1 MKKFIRFPVFLA
13 SLFIF
18 VYCHRNASEDSS
30 DIIKPKTTGYVN
42 PFMGTIEGNILPG
55 ASVPFGMVKLSP
67 DVLPP
72 QPTSGYRPGQPI
84 AGFSHTHTSGTGGG
98 PRYGNIM
105 VFPQVG
111 TPDINDYASVKI
123 ANERAFPGY
132 YAVTLRRVPGD
143 VHVELTATQKTGKHK
158 YTFFTWQKEPE
169 IEGSIFID
177 VAHTVTRA
185 GLNDARCLEAFV
197 EITDDN
203 IIRGWGVFQGGWG
216 TPNPYKIY
224 FAALF
229 DTPFQKSGIWD
240 NDGINEEEHS
250 ASVVFNP
257 NKPVKERRM
266 GAYAG
271 FDLKHMQTIE
281 LSVGISYLSMNKATE
296 NLKEKTNMT
305 FDQVYAQTDQLWE
318 EKLSTIEVEGG
329 LPEHK
334 QVFYSSLRNTF
345 LMPTE
350 VTGEIEN
357 WHTQN
362 PHFWDHYCIWDVFR
376 TVMPLHTL
384 IAPHKQREILNSL
397 LDIYDQRGW
406 LPDSWV
412 AGDFSNIQGGTNV
425 DVVFADAVVK
435 GLDGFDVEKA
445 LEATRKNAEK
455 ESDDPTSYG
464 RYLQD
469 YLNLGYVTS
478 ESVNGASS
486 RTLEYAY
493 NDFCIAQIAAEKGK
507 EDLAREYRKRSQEVF
522 QLFHDS
528 AGHFWAKDRQGNWQP
543 DITSDNLRR
552 DHWNDPYFYEATPLA
567 YSSYVPHD
575 MQGLI
580 NRHGGN
586 NEYIEYLDRL
596 FDGYS
601 FNLGNEPL
609 FLLPYQ
615 YIYAGRHDK
624 TSEHVQDLLR
634 TQYLSATDGLP
645 GQDDSGAIS
654 SWFVFSSM
662 GFFPVAGQDLYLIGS
677 PLFKRSVIHLENNNT
692 FQVLANNVSH
702 ENIYIKSARLN
713 GENLEQ
719 AWFTH
724 TEIAKGGVL
733 ELEMTDQPT
742 SWASDNPPPSLSKP

>member
-1 MKKFIRFPVFLA
+1 MFIRFTFLFA
-13 SLFIF
+13 SLIF
-18 VYCHRNASEDSS
+18 LVQCHQNKSETSES
-30 DIIKPKTTGYVN
+30 LKMETTGYVN

-67 DVLPP
+67 DNLPP
-72 QPTSGYRPGQPI
+72 HPTSGYRPGKPI

-98 PRYGNIM
+98 PRYGNIL
-105 VFPQVG
+105 VIPQVG
-111 TPDINDYASVKI
+111 TPDVDDYASVRI

-132 YAVTLRRVPGD
+132 YAVTMRRVPGD
-143 VHVELTATQKTGKHK
+143 VHVELTATEKTGWHK
-158 YTFFTWQKEPE
+158 YTFFTWQKQPD

-185 GLNDARCLEAFV
+185 GLNDARCKEAFV
-197 EITDDN
+197 EITDDD
-203 IIRGWGVFQGGWG
+203 IIRGWATFEGGWG
-216 TPNPYKIY
+216 KPSPYKIY
-224 FAALF
+224 FVAQF
-229 DTPFQKSGIWD
+229 DTPMNEHGIW
-240 NDGINEEEHS
+240 NHNGIRLNERS
-250 ASVVFNP
+250 ASVVFEKD
-257 NKPVKERRM
+257 KPVKERRM

-271 FDLKHMQTIE
+271 FDLKHMQTVE
-281 LSVGISYLSMNKATE
+281 VKVGISYLSLDKAMDNLTE
-296 NLKEKTNMT
+296 KQDLT
-305 FDQVYAQTDQLWE
+305 FDQVYAHTNELWE
-318 EKLSTIEVEGG
+318 EKLSSIEIDGG
-329 LPEHK
+329 LPEHR

-357 WHTQN
+357 WPSEN
-362 PHFWDHYCIWDVFR
+362 AHFWDHYCIWDVFR

-384 IAPHKQREILNSL
+384 ITPQKQREILNSL

-435 GLDGFDVEKA
+435 NLGGFDIEKA
-445 LEATRKNAEK
+445 LEATRKNAES
-455 ESDDPTSYG
+455 ESDDPTQYG
-464 RYLQD
+464 RYLKD
-469 YLNLGYVTS
+469 YLQLGFVTS

-493 NDFCIAQIAAEKGK
+493 NDFCIAQIAAAKGK
-507 EDLAREYRKRSQEVF
+507 EDLAQLYRKRSQDVF

-528 AGHFWAKDRQGNWQP
+528 AGHFWAKDRQRNWQP
-543 DITSDNLRR
+543 GITSENLRR

-586 NEYIEYLDRL
+586 VNYIAYLDRL
-596 FDGYS
+596 FGGDS

-624 TSEHVQDLLR
+624 TAEQVQKLLR
-634 TQYLSATDGLP
+634 TQFLSSTDGLP
-645 GQDDSGAIS
+645 GQDDSGAMS

-662 GFFPVAGQDLYLIGS
+662 GFFPVAGQDIYLIGS
-677 PLFKRSVIHLENNNT
+677 PLFKKSVIHLENNAS
-692 FQVLANNVSH
+692 FIVEANNVSH

-713 GENLEQ
+713 GEKLEQ

-724 TEIAKGGVL
+724 SDIEKGGKL

-742 SWASDNPPPSLSKP
+742 PWGSGNPPPSLSQPQP